1 MKIIHFNLN
10 KQSICN
16 YFHTCFT
23 CKRTVCLTWH
33 NDTIFWLGTYL
44 EISQAIYN
52 PCINR
57 AIVRTNCYAVVFF
70 ICKIWRWEPFMFQI
84 LVTLKHLKKSV
95 IILFQTI
102 HSIKPIWYSFCYPI
116 LDELFSVPK
125 FGLTLDA
132 SLNKLFIIYYSLFI
146 IQGVP

>member
-1 MKIIHFNLN
+1 MDA
-10 KQSICN
+10 
-16 YFHTCFT
+16 FT

-33 NDTIFWLGTYL
+33 NDTMFWLGTHL
-44 EISQAIYN
+44 EISQNIYN

-70 ICKIWRWEPFMFQI
+70 IKIWRWEPFMFRI
-84 LVTLKHLKKSV
+84 LVTFKHLKKSL

-102 HSIKPIWYSFCYPI
+102 HFVKPIWYYICYPI

-132 SLNKLFIIYYSLFI
+132 SLNKLFIIYYSVFI